1 MHVARLEASDALRY
15 RELMLEAYET
25 VPDAFTSTAA
35 ERAAEPE
42 AFWLRRIADPAGRG
56 AAFGA
61 FDAGEL
67 VGAAALELSGK
78 TRTRHKALVVGMYVE
93 PAARGRGA
101 GRALLRAIIDHAL
114 DRDELR
120 VLTLTVT
127 DGNEAAVELYRSV
140 GFTAF
145 GVEPLAILTP
155 TGFKAKVHMSLVL
168 ERR

>member
-1 MHVARLEASDALRY
+1 
-15 RELMLEAYET
+15 
-25 VPDAFTSTAA
+25 
-35 ERAAEPE
+35 
-42 AFWLRRIADPAGRG
+42 
-56 AAFGA
+56 
-61 FDAGEL
+61 
-67 VGAAALELSGK
+67 
-78 TRTRHKALVVGMYVE
+78 MYVE